1 MSGAR
6 HPKPYKDGKAQ
17 VTVPWKRR
25 VLEKLE
31 KNKKASPQIRPSNID
46 QLADIVGAKK
56 GSLNRLLD
64 LETDQLSS
72 SFALEISEVLD
83 VLPPVLEED
92 GDDPDFARDVTLLRS
107 IDPSARRDLMLTASR
122 LQKKR

>member
-17 VTVPWKRR
+17 VTIPWKRR
-25 VLEKLE
+25 VLDKLA
-31 KNKKASPQIRPSNID
+31 KNKASNARPCNID

-64 LETDQLSS
+64 VEADQLSS
-72 SFALEISEVLD
+72 SFALEVSEVLGI
-83 VLPPVLEED
+83 LPPVLEED
-92 GDDPDFARDVTLLRS
+92 GDDADFAADVTLLRS
-107 IDPSARRDLMLTASR
+107 IEPTSRRDLMLTAAR